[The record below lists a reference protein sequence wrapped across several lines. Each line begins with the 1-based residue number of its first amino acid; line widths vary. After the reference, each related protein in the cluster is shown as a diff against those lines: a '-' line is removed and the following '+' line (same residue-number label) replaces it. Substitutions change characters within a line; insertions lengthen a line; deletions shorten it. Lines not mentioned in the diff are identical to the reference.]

1 MTEKD
6 KTSGQR
12 SKRFWVR
19 VAGVGLV
26 AGLIGG
32 GVAVGVGG
40 AIQHHEEVASTRV
53 PSGSNKSGG
62 TKVNKNKA
70 DLNGAATKAYNS
82 VQTAVVSVINKQT
95 VQQDNGMMGIF
106 GISPS
111 NGDSSSSSSSNSG
124 KLETASEGS
133 GVIYK
138 KSGNTAYIVTNNHVV
153 KGSNA
158 LQVIMSNGKKVNAQ
172 LVGTDSATDLAVL
185 KINSANVDK
194 VAQFGNSNSITAGQD
209 VLAIGSPMGSEY
221 ANTVTKGIVSAKNRT
236 LKAGTDGTLTSVI
249 QTDAAINSG
258 NSGGPLINM
267 AGQVIGIN
275 SMKLSSDN
283 EGSSVEGMGF
293 AIPSNEVVS
302 IINQLVKN
310 GKINRP
316 ALGIG
321 MIDLSN
327 VTSDQQQ
334 SVLKLPSNITKGVV
348 VMQVENNSAASSAGL
363 KQYDVITQ
371 LGDTKVTNTNTLRAA
386 LYRYKVGDSA
396 KVTYYRNGKQHT
408 STLHL
413 TKASSGG
420 DSNSQSSQQGAQ

>member
-1 MTEKD
+1 MD
-6 KTSGQR
+6 NNNQR
-12 SKRFWVR
+12 SPRRTNRFWLK

-40 AIQHHEEVASTRV
+40 AVQHHENVTSTRV

-70 DLNGAATKAYNS
+70 DLNGAATKAYDS
-82 VQTAVVSVINKQT
+82 VQGAVVSVINKQE
-95 VQQDNGMMGIF
+95 VQQNSGMGIF
-106 GISPS
+106 GLYA
-111 NGDSSSSSSSNSG
+111 NGCDSSSSNSG
-124 KLETASEGS
+124 NSGKLQTASEGS

-138 KSGNTAYIVTNNHVV
+138 KDGRTAYIVTNNHVV

-158 LQVIMSNGKKVNAQ
+158 LQVILSNGKKVDAQ

-185 KINSANVDK
+185 KINAANVTT
-194 VAQFGNSNSITAGQD
+194 VAQFGNSNSIAAGQD

-283 EGSSVEGMGF
+283 EGSSIEGMGF

-302 IINQLVKN
+302 IINQLIKN
-310 GKINRP
+310 GKIDRP
-316 ALGIG
+316 TLGIG
-321 MIDLSN
+321 MVDLSN
-327 VTSDQQQ
+327 VTTDQQQ
-334 SVLKLPSNITKGVV
+334 SVLKLPSNVNKGVV
-348 VMQVENNSAASSAGL
+348 VMQVESGSAADSAGV

-371 LGDTKVTNTNTLRAA
+371 LGDTKVTNANTLRAA
-386 LYRYKVGDSA
+386 LYKYKVGDSA
-396 KVTYYRNGKQHT
+396 KVTYYRNGKQQT
-408 STLHL
+408 STVHL
-413 TKASSGG
+413 TKASSG
-420 DSNSQSSQQGAQ
+420 DNNQSSQQDDGQ

>member
-1 MTEKD
+1 MDNNNQWSPRRTN
-6 KTSGQR
+6 
-12 SKRFWVR
+12 RFWLK

-40 AIQHHEEVASTRV
+40 AVQHHENVTSTRV

-70 DLNGAATKAYNS
+70 DLNGAATKAYDS
-82 VQTAVVSVINKQT
+82 VQGAVVSVINKQE
-95 VQQDNGMMGIF
+95 VQQNSGMGIF
-106 GISPS
+106 GLYA
-111 NGDSSSSSSSNSG
+111 NGGDSSSSNSSTSG
-124 KLETASEGS
+124 KLQTASEGS

-138 KSGNTAYIVTNNHVV
+138 KDGRTAYIVTNNHVV

-158 LQVIMSNGKKVNAQ
+158 LQVILSNGKKVDAQ

-185 KINSANVDK
+185 KINAANVTT
-194 VAQFGNSNSITAGQD
+194 VAQFGNSNSIAAGQD

-283 EGSSVEGMGF
+283 EGSSIEGMGF

-302 IINQLVKN
+302 IINQLIKN
-310 GKINRP
+310 GKIDRP
-316 ALGIG
+316 TLGIG
-321 MIDLSN
+321 MVDLSN
-327 VTSDQQQ
+327 VTTDQQQ
-334 SVLKLPSNITKGVV
+334 SVLKLPSNVNKGVV
-348 VMQVENNSAASSAGL
+348 VMQVESGSAADSAGL

-371 LGDTKVTNTNTLRAA
+371 LGDTKVTNANTLRAA
-386 LYRYKVGDSA
+386 LYKYKVGDSA
-396 KVTYYRNGKQHT
+396 KVTYYRNGKQQT
-408 STLHL
+408 STVHL
-413 TKASSGG
+413 TKASSG
-420 DSNSQSSQQGAQ
+420 DNNQSSQQDDGQ

>member
-1 MTEKD
+1 MENNN
-6 KTSGQR
+6 QR
-12 SKRFWVR
+12 SPRRTNRFWLK
-19 VAGVGLV
+19 VAGVGLA
-26 AGLIGG
+26 AGLVGG

-70 DLNGAATKAYNS
+70 DLNGTATKAYNS
-82 VQTAVVSVINKQT
+82 VQGAVVSVINKQQ
-95 VQQDNGMMGIF
+95 VQQNSGMGIF
-106 GISPS
+106 GLYS
-111 NGDSSSSSSSNSG
+111 NGNSNSNSSNSSDSS
-124 KLETASEGS
+124 KLQTASEGS

-138 KSGNTAYIVTNNHVV
+138 KDGKTAYIVTNNHVV
-153 KGSNA
+153 KGSSA
-158 LQVIMSNGKKVNAQ
+158 LQVILSNGKKVNAE

-185 KINSANVDK
+185 KINAANVTT
-194 VAQFGNSNSITAGQD
+194 VAQFGDSNSIAAGQD

-283 EGSSVEGMGF
+283 EGSSIEGMGF

-302 IINQLVKN
+302 IINQLIKN
-310 GKINRP
+310 GKIERP

-321 MIDLSN
+321 MVDLSN
-327 VTSDQQQ
+327 VTTDQQQ
-334 SVLKLPSNITKGVV
+334 SVLKLPSSVNKGVV
-348 VMQVENNSAASSAGL
+348 IMQVESGSVADSAGL

-371 LGDTKVTNTNTLRAA
+371 LGDTKVTNANTLKAA
-386 LYRYKVGDSA
+386 LYKYKVGESA
-396 KVTYYRNGKQHT
+396 KVTYYRNGKQQT
-408 STLHL
+408 STIHL
-413 TKASSGG
+413 TKAASG
-420 DSNSQSSQQGAQ
+420 DSSQSTQQDDGQ

>member
-1 MTEKD
+1 MD
-6 KTSGQR
+6 NNNQR
-12 SKRFWVR
+12 SPRRTNRFWLK

-40 AIQHHEEVASTRV
+40 AVQHHENVTSTRV

-70 DLNGAATKAYNS
+70 DLNGAATKAYDS
-82 VQTAVVSVINKQT
+82 VQGAVVSVINKQE
-95 VQQDNGMMGIF
+95 VQQNSGMGIF
-106 GISPS
+106 GLYA
-111 NGDSSSSSSSNSG
+111 NGGDSSSSNSG
-124 KLETASEGS
+124 NSGKLQTASEGS

-138 KSGNTAYIVTNNHVV
+138 KDGRTAYIVTNNHVV

-158 LQVIMSNGKKVNAQ
+158 LQVILSNGKKVDAQ

-185 KINSANVDK
+185 KINAANVTT
-194 VAQFGNSNSITAGQD
+194 VAQFGNSNSIAAGQD

-283 EGSSVEGMGF
+283 EGSSIEGMGF

-302 IINQLVKN
+302 IINQLIKN
-310 GKINRP
+310 GKIDRP
-316 ALGIG
+316 TLGIG
-321 MIDLSN
+321 MVDLSN
-327 VTSDQQQ
+327 VTTDQQQ
-334 SVLKLPSNITKGVV
+334 SVLKLPSNVNKGVV
-348 VMQVENNSAASSAGL
+348 VMQVESGSAADSAGV

-371 LGDTKVTNTNTLRAA
+371 LGDTKVTNANTLRAA
-386 LYRYKVGDSA
+386 LYKYKVGDSA
-396 KVTYYRNGKQHT
+396 KVTYYRNGKQQT
-408 STLHL
+408 STIHL
-413 TKASSGG
+413 TKASSG
-420 DSNSQSSQQGAQ
+420 DNNQSSQQDDGQ

>member
-1 MTEKD
+1 MD
-6 KTSGQR
+6 NNNQQSPRRGN
-12 SKRFWVR
+12 RFWLK
-19 VAGVGLV
+19 VAGIGLV

-32 GVAVGVGG
+32 AVAVGVGG
-40 AIQHHEEVASTRV
+40 AVQHHEDVTSTRV

-70 DLNGAATKAYNS
+70 DLNGAATKAYDS
-82 VQTAVVSVINKQT
+82 VQGAVVSVINKQE
-95 VQQDNGMMGIF
+95 VQQNSGMGIF
-106 GISPS
+106 GLYS
-111 NGDSSSSSSSNSG
+111 NGGDNSSSNSSNSG
-124 KLETASEGS
+124 KLQTASEGS

-138 KSGNTAYIVTNNHVV
+138 KDGKTAYIVTNNHVV

-158 LQVIMSNGKKVNAQ
+158 LQVILSNGKKVDAQ

-185 KINSANVDK
+185 KINAANVTT
-194 VAQFGNSNSITAGQD
+194 VAQFGNSNSIAAGQD

-258 NSGGPLINM
+258 NFAGTLINM

-283 EGSSVEGMGF
+283 EGSSIEGMGF

-302 IINQLVKN
+302 IINQLIKN
-310 GKINRP
+310 GKIERP

-321 MIDLSN
+321 MVDLSN
-327 VTSDQQQ
+327 VTTDQQQ
-334 SVLKLPSNITKGVV
+334 SVLKLPSSVSKGVV
-348 VMQVENNSAASSAGL
+348 VMQVENGSAADSAGL

-371 LGDTKVTNTNTLRAA
+371 LGDKKFTNTNTLKAA
-386 LYRYKVGDSA
+386 LYKYKVGDST
-396 KVTYYRNGKQHT
+396 KVTYYRNGKQQT
-408 STLHL
+408 STVHL
-413 TKASSGG
+413 TKAASG
-420 DSNSQSSQQGAQ
+420 DDSQSSQQDDGQ